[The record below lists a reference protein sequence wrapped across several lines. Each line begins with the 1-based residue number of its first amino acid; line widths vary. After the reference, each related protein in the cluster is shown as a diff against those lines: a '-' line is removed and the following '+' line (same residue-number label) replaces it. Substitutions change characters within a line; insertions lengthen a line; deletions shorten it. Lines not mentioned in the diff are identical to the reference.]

1 MGGGFSIKTLLI
13 AAAASA
19 IAAIVVPMF
28 WERGTVFAAAMTPVI
43 VSIVSEL
50 LQRPTEKVSEVTA
63 RRVGSV
69 GSKPREDE
77 EFDPLAPAPTE
88 EVEALPQTT
97 TPRAVHKRPLSGRQ
111 WRLAIVT
118 GLIAFAGAAGVVT
131 ASELIAGDPVS
142 GDGGST
148 TFFGGSEQDED
159 ATPTPTPSVE
169 ERETPTP
176 DADADHHSD
185 AHTDTHRHADGGPP
199 GRAGAASG
207 HADADALTPSAAM
220 AKDRIPTSRIV
231 RTARIARLAAGQ
243 GTRQLGT
250 QAANLTRDD
259 KGRQAALER
268 RHIEAAEQIVTALGT
283 MKGAAMKL
291 GQVLSFLDV
300 GLVPEEYRDEFQ
312 RKLGELR
319 DAAPNVRFADM
330 RKVIESELEAPV
342 DELFA
347 TFEEEPVAA
356 ASIGQVYRAS
366 LHDGRDVAV
375 KVQYP
380 GVAQAVRADMQN
392 LGMILRLMKQVA
404 PGLDVKAT
412 AEELRA
418 RIGEELDYEL
428 EAQNQRSLARI
439 FRGHPF
445 IVVPDVMTALSRER
459 VLVSELVHGAGFD
472 AIKEMDQATRDRV
485 GEIVFRFY
493 FGCMYRHHQFS
504 GDPHPGNFM
513 LLDDGKVAFLDFG
526 LFKVMPKELIE
537 IELACQRAGHEGD
550 GERLHEI
557 WAETGFLA
565 HPDRF
570 RPDKLLAQF
579 RDATWWYVLDEDIEL
594 QPEIA
599 TQVMI
604 DMSDP
609 RSQHFG
615 QMRHETLPADHLFG
629 RRVEM
634 LTLAVLSQLRCHAN
648 FHRIAREWMYGDAPV
663 TELGR
668 QEAAFYGT

>member
-1 MGGGFSIKTLLI
+1 
-13 AAAASA
+13 
-19 IAAIVVPMF
+19 V
-28 WERGTVFAAAMTPVI
+28 
-43 VSIVSEL
+43 
-50 LQRPTEKVSEVTA
+50 
-63 RRVGSV
+63 
-69 GSKPREDE
+69 
-77 EFDPLAPAPTE
+77 
-88 EVEALPQTT
+88 
-97 TPRAVHKRPLSGRQ
+97 
-111 WRLAIVT
+111 
-118 GLIAFAGAAGVVT
+118 
-131 ASELIAGDPVS
+131 
-142 GDGGST
+142 
-148 TFFGGSEQDED
+148 
-159 ATPTPTPSVE
+159 
-169 ERETPTP
+169 
-176 DADADHHSD
+176 
-185 AHTDTHRHADGGPP
+185 
-199 GRAGAASG
+199 
-207 HADADALTPSAAM
+207 
-220 AKDRIPTSRIV
+220 AKDRIPTSRIA

-250 QAANLTRDD
+250 QAANLRRDD

-268 RHIEAAEQIVTALGT
+268 RHVEAAEQIVTALGT
-283 MKGAAMKL
+283 MKGAAMKM

-319 DAAPNVRFADM
+319 DAAPNVRFSDM
-330 RKVIESELEAPV
+330 RKVLESELGEPFS
-342 DELFA
+342 DTFA
-347 TFEEEPVAA
+347 SFDEEPVAA
-356 ASIGQVYRAS
+356 ASIGQVYRA
-366 LHDGRDVAV
+366 LLPDGREVAV

-392 LGMILRLMKQVA
+392 LGMILRLMKQIA

-412 AEELRA
+412 AEEVRD
-418 RIGEELDYEL
+418 RIGDELDYEL

-445 IVVPDVMTALSRER
+445 IAVPDVVTGLSREK
-459 VLVSELVHGAGFD
+459 VLVTEFVHGAGFD

-485 GEIVFRFY
+485 GEIVFRFF

-513 LLDDGKVAFLDFG
+513 LMDDGKVAFLDFG
-526 LFKVMPKELIE
+526 LFKVMQKELIE
-537 IELACQRAGHEGD
+537 IELECQRAGHEGD
-550 GERLHEI
+550 DERLHEI
-557 WAETGFLA
+557 WSETGFLA
-565 HPDRF
+565 HPERF

-579 RDATWWYVLDEDIEL
+579 RDATWWYVLDDEIALE
-594 QPEIA
+594 PEIA
-599 TQVMI
+599 TQVLI

-634 LTLAVLSQLRCHAN
+634 LTLAVLSQLRTRAN

-668 QEAAFYGT
+668 AEAEFYGTSVS

>member
-1 MGGGFSIKTLLI
+1 
-13 AAAASA
+13 
-19 IAAIVVPMF
+19 V
-28 WERGTVFAAAMTPVI
+28 
-43 VSIVSEL
+43 
-50 LQRPTEKVSEVTA
+50 
-63 RRVGSV
+63 
-69 GSKPREDE
+69 
-77 EFDPLAPAPTE
+77 
-88 EVEALPQTT
+88 
-97 TPRAVHKRPLSGRQ
+97 
-111 WRLAIVT
+111 
-118 GLIAFAGAAGVVT
+118 
-131 ASELIAGDPVS
+131 
-142 GDGGST
+142 
-148 TFFGGSEQDED
+148 
-159 ATPTPTPSVE
+159 
-169 ERETPTP
+169 
-176 DADADHHSD
+176 
-185 AHTDTHRHADGGPP
+185 
-199 GRAGAASG
+199 
-207 HADADALTPSAAM
+207 
-220 AKDRIPTSRIV
+220 AKDRIPTSRI
-231 RTARIARLAAGQ
+231 ARAAKVARLAADQ

-250 QAANLTRDD
+250 NVANLTRDD
-259 KGRQAALER
+259 RGKQEALER
-268 RHIEAAEQIVTALGT
+268 RHLEAAEQIVTALGT

-300 GLVPEEYRDEFQ
+300 GLVPEEHREEFQ
-312 RKLGELR
+312 RKLGRLR
-319 DAAPNVRFADM
+319 DAAPKVRFADM
-330 RKVIESELEAPV
+330 RKVIESELAEPLK
-342 DELFA
+342 E
-347 TFEEEPVAA
+347 TFESFDQTPVAA
-356 ASIGQVYRAS
+356 ASIGQVYRAR

-412 AEELRA
+412 AEEVRA

-445 IVVPDVMTALSRER
+445 IVVPDVVTSLSREKVIVTEFVR
-459 VLVSELVHGAGFD
+459 GAGFEEM
-472 AIKEMDQATRDRV
+472 KQMDQATRDRI
-485 GEIVFRFY
+485 GEIVFRFF

-513 LLDDGKVAFLDFG
+513 LLEDGKVAFLDFG

-537 IELACQRAGHEGD
+537 LELACQRAGHEGD

-594 QPEIA
+594 TPEIA
-599 TQVMI
+599 TEVMI

-609 RSQHFG
+609 RSEHFG

-629 RRVEM
+629 RRVEL
-634 LTLAVLSQLRCHAN
+634 LTLAVLSQLRVHAN
-648 FHRIAREWMYGDAPV
+648 FHRIAREWMYGDPPV

-668 QEAAFYGT
+668 EEAAFYPR